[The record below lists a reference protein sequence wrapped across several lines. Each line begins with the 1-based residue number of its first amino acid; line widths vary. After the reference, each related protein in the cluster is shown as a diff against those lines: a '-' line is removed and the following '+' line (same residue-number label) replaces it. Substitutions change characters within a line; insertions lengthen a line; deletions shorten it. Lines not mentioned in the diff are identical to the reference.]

1 MNWKHLSLVV
11 VGTTVFVSGQAFTQ
25 EVYLPGRVLQKTA
38 MKTQNQFLALSS
50 VAQDAFTPTTVTC
63 PGSGTCTLHI
73 EVSTGFISL
82 SSGEQLNII
91 VKVDGTGIGVLPS
104 SRVVVAAVANSTAA
118 YGTESRTF
126 QWIRTNIPAGNHT
139 VDVEMVVAGGGFA
152 ATATS
157 RTLKINIYKP

>member
-11 VGTTVFVSGQAFTQ
+11 VGTTVFVSGQAFAQ

-38 MKTQNQFLALSS
+38 MKTQNLFLALSG
-50 VAQDAFTPTTVTC
+50 VAQDAFTPTIVTC
-63 PGSGTCTLHI
+63 PGAGTCTLHI
-73 EVSTGFISL
+73 EVSTGFLSL
-82 SSGEQLNII
+82 TSGEQLNVI
-91 VKVDGTGIGVLPS
+91 VKVDGTGVGVLPS

-118 YGTESRTF
+118 YSTESRTF
-126 QWIRTNIPAGNHT
+126 QWIRANVPAGNHT

>member
-11 VGTTVFVSGQAFTQ
+11 VGTTVFVSGQAFAQ
-25 EVYLPGRVLQKTA
+25 EVYLPGRALQKTA
-38 MKTQNQFLALSS
+38 MKTQNQGLALST

-73 EVSTGFISL
+73 EVSTGFFFL
-82 SSGEQLNII
+82 TSGEQLNII
-91 VKVDGTGIGVLPS
+91 VKVDGTSTGVLPS
-104 SRVVVAAVANSTAA
+104 SRVVVAGVANSTAG

-126 QWIRTNIPAGNHT
+126 QWIRTNVPAGNHT
-139 VDVEMVVAGGGFA
+139 VDVEMLVAGGGGA
-152 ATATS
+152 ATAAG